1 MGSHEPTED
10 EEYLRRFQNG
20 DRLAVLEC
28 VVVSEL
34 RNAPIPQW
42 ARKELARVAERY
54 LWGASDTLDIA
65 LFGARRPVGRNS
77 KPATQRQAKHGSSFV
92 LPHHN
97 ASCRRATRKRP
108 MEPRC

>member
-28 VVVSEL
+28 VEVSEL

-42 ARKELARVAERY
+42 ARKELARVAER
-54 LWGASDTLDIA
+54 
-65 LFGARRPVGRNS
+65 
-77 KPATQRQAKHGSSFV
+77 
-92 LPHHN
+92 
-97 ASCRRATRKRP
+97 
-108 MEPRC
+108 